1 MTFQFI
7 TTPQSSINTAA
18 LTAPVDIDNE
28 LATVFVPGVNVQ
40 VNDVIHLS
48 YKLNSIP
55 HGVYG
60 VCTSVD
66 MDAATPNFVFKFDS
80 DVYEL
85 TVDIPQNNVTD
96 ITTYRGNTYDKIS
109 QYEIVPTVT
118 RAVYSNQLN
127 SYNTT
132 LDYDLIIN
140 KENRKFFSEFKSVVT
155 ADKILF
161 ADLCD
166 NYAYG
171 VSLSEATFDNINNVF
186 SQAINFNIAKR

>member
-7 TTPQSSINTAA
+7 TNPQFSIAA
-18 LTAPVDIDNE
+18 NGLTAPVDVDGE
-28 LATVFVPGVNVQ
+28 SATVFVPGVTMQ
-40 VNDVIHLS
+40 VNDVVHLS
-48 YKLNSIP
+48 YKLNDIP
-55 HGVYG
+55 QGVYG
-60 VCTSVD
+60 VCTQVKAG
-66 MDAATPNFVFKFDS
+66 AAQPNFVFKFDS
-80 DVYEL
+80 KVYSL
-85 TVDIPQNNVTD
+85 LADIPQNNVTE
-96 ITTYRGNTYDKIS
+96 ITVYRGSAYDKIS

-118 RAVYSNQLN
+118 RAVYSDQLK

-132 LDYDLIIN
+132 IDYNLTIN
-140 KENRKFFSEFKSVVT
+140 QENRKFFSGFKSVVI

-171 VSLSEATFDNINNVF
+171 VSLSEATFNNINNVF